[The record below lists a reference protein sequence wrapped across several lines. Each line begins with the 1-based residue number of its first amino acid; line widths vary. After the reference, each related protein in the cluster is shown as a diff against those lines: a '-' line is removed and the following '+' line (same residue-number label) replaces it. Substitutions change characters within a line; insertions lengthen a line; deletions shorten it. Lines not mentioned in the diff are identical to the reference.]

1 MIKGL
6 YLHHINQLLW
16 GVDLKVG
23 GFFMLHLL
31 TSCLEFEP
39 GEGVNGLGPVALSGQ
54 SS

>member
-23 GFFMLHLL
+23 GLFHAPSSDQLL
-31 TSCLEFEP
+31 
-39 GEGVNGLGPVALSGQ
+39 GV
-54 SS
+54 